1 MKRAIAFGFALSVL
15 TATAAMASP
24 QTVTGQQSMASEAS
38 SLRLVDRIHADGK
51 EVRVAQSGKQTFAS
65 QSLEQGKVMVA
76 ENRHEFG
83 SQYQRY

>member
-24 QTVTGQQSMASEAS
+24 QTITSQSSLASAAS
-38 SLRLVDRIHADGK
+38 SLRLVDRVHADGK
-51 EVRVAQSGKQTFAS
+51 QVRVAQTGDKSFS
-65 QSLEQGKVMVA
+65 QSLEQGKVLVA
-76 ENRHEFG
+76 ENRREFG